1 MARLGCC
8 DGSKTPVISQ
18 HKGVHGMTFAR
29 LLASLQRMN
38 CGFSRVL
45 YMYIARLFA
54 ARVSI
59 LALPLLVSS
68 CIGQEP
74 AKAPATPETS
84 VNATLPVN
92 WIYGA
97 YLPKDVPIVPLTGE
111 ERFKL
116 YLRQTYTTP
125 GIYVKTGF
133 FAIHDQIKETEPD
146 WGDGASGFAKRVGS
160 LQAGN
165 IIQNSLA
172 ALGNAVVG
180 FEPRYDRCR
189 CEGGWPRIRHAVVRN
204 FITYGGADD
213 KGIRPQIMSYAAA
226 FGAGVTV
233 ASWEPNYPSVL
244 TKGYQSVVT
253 QAWVGVV
260 VDALAEFAP
269 DVKRMLHK
277 KKADDK

>member
-1 MARLGCC
+1 M
-8 DGSKTPVISQ
+8 PN
-18 HKGVHGMTFAR
+18 VHGMTFAR

-38 CGFSRVL
+38 CGFSRGL
-45 YMYIARLFA
+45 SMARLLA

-59 LALPLLVSS
+59 LALPLLVPS
-68 CIGQEP
+68 CVAQEA
-74 AKAPATPETS
+74 AKAPATPEPS
-84 VNATLPVN
+84 VNTTLPVN
-92 WIYGA
+92 WVYGA
-97 YLPKDVPIVPLTGE
+97 YIPKDAPILPLTGE

-125 GIYVKTGF
+125 GIYVKTGL
-133 FAIHDQIKETEPD
+133 FAIHDQVKETEPD
-146 WGDGASGFAKRVGS
+146 WGDGASGFGKRVGS

-165 IIQNSLA
+165 IIQNSLT
-172 ALGNAVVG
+172 ALGNAAVG

-189 CEGGWPRIRHAVVRN
+189 CEGAWPRIRHAVVRN

-233 ASWEPNYPSVL
+233 ASWEPDNPSVL
-244 TKGYQSVVT
+244 TKGYQSMVT

-269 DVKRMLHK
+269 DIKRMFHK
-277 KKADDK
+277 NKADDK